1 MTFEIFSD
9 FVTKVEIWN
18 QLEAQYDFKQDYAQ
32 SQRNLEEIY
41 ESLHKYFTNGKD
53 EKQETVN

>member
-1 MTFEIFSD
+1 MTFQIFSD

-32 SQRNLEEIY
+32 SQRKLEEIY